1 MYGEMIREAR
11 RRERQEL
18 AGWQRGAVGL
28 LILAVLVNMVLFA
41 MLGKER
47 RAAEDWKA
55 EYQQAETERQV
66 AEAKLE
72 DMAEIEEQNK

>member
-18 AGWQRGAVGL
+18 VGWQRGAVGL
-28 LILAVLVNMVLFA
+28 LILAVLVNMVLFV

-47 RAAEDWKA
+47 RVAEEWKA
-55 EYQQAETERQV
+55 EYQQAETARQV

-72 DMAEIEEQNK
+72 DLAAIEAQNK

>member
-28 LILAVLVNMVLFA
+28 LILAVMVNMVLFA

>member
-1 MYGEMIREAR
+1 MYGEMIRKAR

-18 AGWQRGAVGL
+18 VGWQRGAVGL
-28 LILAVLVNMVLFA
+28 LILAVLVNMVLFV

-47 RAAEDWKA
+47 RAAEEWKA
-55 EYQQAETERQV
+55 EYQQAETARQV

-72 DMAEIEEQNK
+72 DLAAIEEQNK

>member
-18 AGWQRGAVGL
+18 VGWQRGALGL
-28 LILAVLVNMVLFA
+28 LILAVLVNMVLFV
-41 MLGKER
+41 MLSKER
-47 RAAEDWKA
+47 RAAEEWKA
-55 EYQQAETERQV
+55 EYQQAETARQV

>member
-18 AGWQRGAVGL
+18 VGWQRGAVGL
-28 LILAVLVNMVLFA
+28 LILAVLVNMVLFV

-47 RAAEDWKA
+47 RAAEEWKA
-55 EYQQAETERQV
+55 EYQQAETARQV

-72 DMAEIEEQNK
+72 DMAAIEAQNK

>member
-18 AGWQRGAVGL
+18 VGWQRGAVGL
-28 LILAVLVNMVLFA
+28 LILAVLVNMVLFV

-47 RAAEDWKA
+47 RAAEEWKA
-55 EYQQAETERQV
+55 EYQQAETARQV

-72 DMAEIEEQNK
+72 DLAAIEAQNK

>member
-28 LILAVLVNMVLFA
+28 LILAVMVNMALGA
-41 MLGKER
+41 MVMRER
-47 RAAEDWKA
+47 RAAETWRE
-55 EYQQAETERQV
+55 EYQQAETARRV

-72 DMAEIEEQNK
+72 DMAAIEMQNK

>member
-18 AGWQRGAVGL
+18 VGWQRVAVGL
-28 LILAVLVNMVLFA
+28 LILAVLVNMVLFV

-47 RAAEDWKA
+47 RAAEEWKA
-55 EYQQAETERQV
+55 EYQQAETARQV

-72 DMAEIEEQNK
+72 DLAAIEAQNK

>member
-18 AGWQRGAVGL
+18 VGWQRGALGL
-28 LILAVLVNMVLFA
+28 LILAVLVNMVLFV

-47 RAAEDWKA
+47 RAAEEWKA
-55 EYQQAETERQV
+55 EYQQAETARQV
-66 AEAKLE
+66 EEAKLE

>member
-18 AGWQRGAVGL
+18 VGWQRGAVGL

-47 RAAEDWKA
+47 RVAEEWKA
-55 EYQQAETERQV
+55 EYQQAETARQV

-72 DMAEIEEQNK
+72 DLAAIEAQNK

>member
-18 AGWQRGAVGL
+18 VGWQRGAVGL
-28 LILAVLVNMVLFA
+28 LILALLVNMVLFA

-47 RAAEDWKA
+47 RVAEEWKA
-55 EYQQAETERQV
+55 EYQQAETARQV

-72 DMAEIEEQNK
+72 DLAAIEAQNK

>member
-1 MYGEMIREAR
+1 MYGEVTRAAR

-18 AGWQRGAVGL
+18 AGWQKGAVGL
-28 LILAVLVNMVLFA
+28 LILAVMVNMALGA
-41 MLGKER
+41 MVMRER
-47 RAAEDWKA
+47 RAAETWRE
-55 EYQQAETERQV
+55 EYQQAETARQV

>member
-18 AGWQRGAVGL
+18 VGWQRGAVGL

-47 RAAEDWKA
+47 RAAEEWKA
-55 EYQQAETERQV
+55 EYQQAETARQV

-72 DMAEIEEQNK
+72 DMAEVEEQNK